1 MQALINNFVLCLL
14 LLLRLRLCHKINYV
28 DTLNNYVVCRR
39 STLIHTH
46 TETLCTCVR
55 VCAFVCS
62 AIKGRMPFGAIAT
75 TKVHF
80 CLIFPL

>member
-39 STLIHTH
+39 SSLIHTH
-46 TETLCTCVR
+46 RHTVYVCVS
-55 VCAFVCS
+55 VCICV
-62 AIKGRMPFGAIAT
+62 
-75 TKVHF
+75 
-80 CLIFPL
+80 

>member
-46 TETLCTCVR
+46 TQTHCVR
-55 VCAFVCS
+55 VCEC
-62 AIKGRMPFGAIAT
+62 
-75 TKVHF
+75 VHL
-80 CLIFPL
+80 CVAQ